1 MQGQKQ
7 QELQKT
13 LERLTSENCLVA
25 RCFEESGQE
34 LQQLEG
40 QVAQMKKRFQIAKSE
55 AVASLEEAQKAAKA
69 AATSRGAG
77 RDAEQ
82 SSALTASSK
91 ELLQP
96 REENHQ
102 ELHDAVQ
109 QLSTKVG
116 RDRWRSSCRLQPPCS
131 ERVTECRLPSGV
143 TREDNFRRLWG
154 GSIASPRLAL
164 RVTQFPSS
172 ALGQRGSEWA
182 QPWGR
187 RGARVPR
194 SQPSCPHDAPVVLQ
208 EEKFRALIASWLKE
222 DKQENEALRQEI
234 RNLEERLEEEEG
246 CQYQRKKEAEMP
258 ETVLPEVVEARLERD
273 VRARRRGFSYWLQTL
288 LLLFVGLELAIVF
301 AVAAAMLYASWYD
314 PEVFHRLLP
323 EEAYANLTCVLEA
336 YANLACVLGKT
347 LRAASEGLLP
357 F

>member
-96 REENHQ
+96 R
-102 ELHDAVQ
+102 
-109 QLSTKVG
+109 
-116 RDRWRSSCRLQPPCS
+116 
-131 ERVTECRLPSGV
+131 
-143 TREDNFRRLWG
+143 
-154 GSIASPRLAL
+154 
-164 RVTQFPSS
+164 
-172 ALGQRGSEWA
+172 
-182 QPWGR
+182 
-187 RGARVPR
+187 
-194 SQPSCPHDAPVVLQ
+194 